1 MKKLLLSFAGLAF
14 TCSSFAQI
22 EKMEASESGKFYSLA
37 NTPAIANQAK
47 KPVNDTIIPPGLNCA
62 NPFTFFSIGGEV
74 ITGPFNL
81 GNNNFIT
88 DVGQILN
95 TSGGDL
101 DIYSLLVLVV
111 GKEEGPSKGSFTA
124 SIYDTTNGIGATP
137 LVTSTAIAF
146 DNINDTS
153 SASFIN
159 EFSFSTPFNINAPFW
174 AVVEVDNGSDSLS
187 LFSTPGD
194 CGLGSVFNL
203 NDTAW
208 FNYSSIFTNSSN
220 DPLVFATHIWA
231 TVEDVNIGLDKNFI
245 SRSGLKFFPNP
256 AHNNATIEFDMP
268 NESNLT
274 LVIQDMSGREVFRT
288 EESFNAGNRE
298 FHLDLSSFA
307 TGTYTYQVVGEQSQL
322 NGLFVKE

>member
-22 EKMEASESGKFYSLA
+22 EKMEVSESGKFFNLA
-37 NTPAIANQAK
+37 GTPTVANQAK
-47 KPVNDTIIPPGLNCA
+47 KPVNDTIIPPGISCTN
-62 NPFTFFSIGGEV
+62 SISFIDIGDEL

-81 GNNNFIT
+81 GNGNFIT
-88 DVGQILN
+88 DVAQILN
-95 TSGGDL
+95 TDGNSVDVYG
-101 DIYSLLVLVV
+101 LLVL
-111 GKEEGPSKGSFTA
+111 GIDKDQGPNKGSFTA
-124 SIYDTTNGIGATP
+124 SIYDTTNGIGANP
-137 LVTSTAIAF
+137 LITSAAVSF
-146 DNINDTS
+146 DNINDTNS
-153 SASFIN
+153 TSIVN
-159 EFSFSTPFNINAPFW
+159 EFTFASPLSINAPFW
-174 AVVEVDNGSDSLS
+174 ASVEVENGSDSLS
-187 LFSTPGD
+187 IASTPNG
-194 CGLGSVFNL
+194 CGLGAIFNL
-203 NDTAW
+203 NDTTW
-208 FNYSSIFTNSSN
+208 FNYGTVFTNGGNPISI
-220 DPLVFATHIWA
+220 AAHIWA
-231 TVEDVNIGLDKNFI
+231 TVEDMSVGLDKNFI